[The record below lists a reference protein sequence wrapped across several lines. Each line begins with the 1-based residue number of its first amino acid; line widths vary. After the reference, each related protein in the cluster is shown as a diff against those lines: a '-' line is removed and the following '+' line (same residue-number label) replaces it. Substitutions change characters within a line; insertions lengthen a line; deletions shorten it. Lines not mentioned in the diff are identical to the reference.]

1 MIIPLWDENPF
12 AKDRWPVV
20 SWTLIGINIAVFA
33 AVSGM
38 SDETYQAFVERWGLT
53 PASLFRPTGLMAL
66 VTPLT
71 SIFLHANLFHLLSNM
86 LLFWIVGD
94 DVEEALGRRR
104 FTIFYFACGLLS
116 GLAYAASAAVI
127 DGARRSAP
135 RARSPGLLAA
145 YVMFR
150 PCKKILTLL
159 FWFVVRID
167 AYWMIGA
174 WVLIQFIDI
183 AESADDGGDGVAYAA
198 HIGGLIAGAVL
209 FVVMRPAGVELFQ
222 CLDPSKAGADG
233 TVT

>member
-20 SWTLIGINIAVFA
+20 SWTLIGINVAAYA

-38 SDETYQAFVERWGLT
+38 SDEAYQVFVERWGLT
-53 PASLFRPTGLMAL
+53 PALLFHPTGWMSL

-71 SIFLHANLFHLLSNM
+71 SIFLHANLVHLLSNM

-94 DVEEALGRRR
+94 DVEEVLGRRR
-104 FTIFYFACGLLS
+104 FAIFYFACGLLS
-116 GLAYAASAAVI
+116 ALAYAV
-127 DGARRSAP
+127 SAP
-135 RARSPGLLAA
+135 QSTVPEIGASGAIAALLAA

-150 PCKKILTLL
+150 PCKKITTLL
-159 FWFVVRID
+159 LWFIVRVD
-167 AYWMIGA
+167 AYWIIGI

-183 AESADDGGDGVAYAA
+183 GLSADDGGDSVAYAA
-198 HIGGLIAGAVL
+198 HIGGLIAGAAL
-209 FVVMRPAGVELFQ
+209 FAAMRPAGVELFQ
-222 CLDPSKAGADG
+222 CLDSSKAGADS

>member
-20 SWTLIGINIAVFA
+20 SWTLIGINIAVFV

-38 SDETYQAFVERWGLT
+38 SDETYQAFVAHWGLT
-53 PASLFRPTGLMAL
+53 PASLFHPNGLVPL

-104 FTIFYFACGLLS
+104 FAIFYLACGLLAA
-116 GLAYAASAAVI
+116 LAYAV
-127 DGARRSAP
+127 SAP
-135 RARSPGLLAA
+135 QSTVPEIGASGPIAGLLAA

-150 PCKKILTLL
+150 PCKKIVTLL

-183 AESADDGGDGVAYAA
+183 GLSADDGGDSVAYAA

-209 FVVMRPAGVELFQ
+209 FAAMRPAGIELFQ
-222 CLDPSKAGADG
+222 CLDQSKARADG